1 MIRAIRK
8 FCFNRRGA
16 TTTEFAI
23 AFPFFMWIMF
33 MFAEIGVLSLRTG
46 LLKRGLSMATYEA
59 RVGSTDVMNIAEF
72 RNRVCEHTY
81 AMSDCASSLNIE
93 MSIIEDGNFAEFK
106 CRNRENDDWT
116 PATTFTPNVRNRIM
130 LVRAC
135 ILVNPVFPGA
145 GIGADLSRGL
155 NGEYAIVA
163 TTAIVTEPTR

>member
-8 FCFNRRGA
+8 FCFNRSGA
-16 TTTEFAI
+16 TTVEFAI

-46 LLKRGLSMATYEA
+46 LLKRGVSMAAYEA
-59 RVGSTDVMNIAEF
+59 RVGTTDVMNIDEF
-72 RNRVCEHTY
+72 RNRVCEHIF
-81 AMSDCASSLNIE
+81 ALSDCATSLNIE
-93 MSIIEDGNFAEFK
+93 MTVIEDGDFAEFK
-106 CRNRENDDWT
+106 CINRENNDWT
-116 PATTFTPNVRNRIM
+116 PATTFSPGVRNRIM
-130 LVRAC
+130 LIRAC
-135 ILVNPVFPGA
+135 ILVQPVFPGA